1 MLSSI
6 QKTMTR
12 NDGQVDFSAVLED
25 MVDCAFVVTFKPYFR
40 HCESDMDFVNNFDKR
55 LRKLL
60 LSKEWDNKRELEK
73 VVLIKALMV
82 KYMRNF

>member
-6 QKTMTR
+6 QKTMVL
-12 NDGQVDFSAVLED
+12 NDGKLDSCAVLED
-25 MVDCAFVVTFKPYFR
+25 MVDCAFAVTFKPYFR
-40 HCESDMDFVNNFDKR
+40 HTESTIDFVNNFDKR

-60 LSKEWDNKRELEK
+60 LSKDWNNKREQEK
-73 VVLIKALMV
+73 VILIKALMV